1 MNNSPRLITNID
13 ITNTAQK
20 FLSASAFIELQ
31 NKKGQIIISSLL
43 SDNTKMAKGNKLNYG
58 FSMLP
63 ADTLKQYVK
72 AEYQGSVLNVCPK
85 ATDNDCQKTC
95 LGLVSGMFSMRGGAA
110 FKSLIKKAVLFNYE
124 FETFKECLEDELAV
138 LASYQ
143 KRKNRK
149 NNSADK
155 VHIRLDV
162 FSDNKKRNI
171 ELINQ
176 LNGEFKTIRDNIE
189 FYDYTKLHSVKMLKQ
204 AQTNDYNIALSVS
217 RHTLEDSQAIKTY
230 KECTNYAR
238 YSAIVVSPETHKNLL
253 AWYKNLAHNVIL
265 DGDIFDTFTLH
276 DNDKN
281 TPHQFLL
288 LKGKAASN
296 ANKSLVAD
304 SMELTFNDVITI
316 VTAIQSENKRF
327 NSAVIKSMDL

>member
-13 ITNTAQK
+13 IT
-20 FLSASAFIELQ
+20 ASAEKYLSESTFIELQ

-43 SDNTKMAKGNKLNYG
+43 SDNTKLSKGDRLNYG

-72 AEYQGSVLNVCPK
+72 SEYKSSVINACPK
-85 ATDNDCQKTC
+85 AIDNDCQKTC
-95 LGLVSGMFSMRGGAA
+95 LGLVSGMFSMKGGSA

-124 FETFKECLEDELAV
+124 FDTFKECLEDELSV

-149 NNSADK
+149 NNANDK

-171 ELINQ
+171 ELINELQ
-176 LNGEFKTIRDNIE
+176 GEFKTIRDNVE

-204 AQTNDYNIALSVS
+204 AQTNNYNIALSVS
-217 RHTLEDSQAIKTY
+217 RHTFEDTQAIKTY

-238 YSAIVVSPETHKNLL
+238 YSAIVVSPETHKKLLSNSLLDNL
-253 AWYKNLAHNVIL
+253 VL
-265 DGDIFDTFTLH
+265 DGDRFDTFTLH
-276 DNDKN
+276 DNDN
-281 TPHQFLL
+281 DTHHQFLL

-304 SMELTFNDVITI
+304 SMQLSFNEVVTL
-316 VTAIQSENKRF
+316 VTAIQSENKRH
-327 NSAVIKSMDL
+327 NNAIIKSMDI